1 MQIIIKNIM
10 DYNKFIYMEI
20 ELKNW
25 IESGFK
31 CNFI

>member
-10 DYNKFIYMEI
+10 DYNKFIYMVI
-20 ELKNW
+20 KLKYL
-25 IESGFK
+25 IESGFE